1 MMAYVYAL
9 LILVAE
15 FLLVLGLLGKK
26 KKPPQVIEHH
36 PTLQPRL
43 NRDPSLSL
51 GRRKEDEA
59 GGES

>member
-15 FLLVLGLLGKK
+15 VLLVLGLLGKK
-26 KKPPQVIEHH
+26 KKPPQVIEHPVLH
-36 PTLQPRL
+36 PRL
-43 NRDPSLSL
+43 EHDPSLSL
-51 GRRKEDEA
+51 GRRKEDET